1 MPSSIDIASN
11 ALILVGDEPINSFS
25 DPGAGALAAAN
36 LYPQVKQR
44 FLSFHPW
51 TWALKQQR
59 LNLLTAAPDDL
70 SGFDFAFQ
78 LPTDLIRLW
87 NIQPYQNYRI
97 IGDLLYANQNTGM
110 LATYVFD
117 VDEPNIPAHGVKALE
132 YLLASELAISVTEDE
147 DKAVLYSRKADTMMA
162 QASNIDSQGHP
173 QDSIISSPFIEAR
186 LGGFRTG
193 GGFS

>member
-11 ALILVGDEPINSFS
+11 ALILVGDDPISSFS
-25 DPGAGALAAAN
+25 DPGAGAKAASN

-44 FLSFHPW
+44 FLSAHPW

-59 LNLLTAAPDDL
+59 LSLLSAAPDDL
-70 SGFDFAFQ
+70 SDFDFAFQ

-110 LATYVFD
+110 LATYVYD
-117 VDEPNIPAHGVKALE
+117 VDEVKIPAHGVKALE

-147 DKAVLYSRKADTMMA
+147 NKATLYTQKANTMMA
-162 QASNIDSQGHP
+162 QASNVDSQGHP

-186 LGGFRTG
+186 FSGSRSRGGF
-193 GGFS
+193 